1 MWGRGKKLPAERRPA
16 LERDERVLGWA
27 RTTDDGTVVT
37 TNRGLWL
44 PGRAERL
51 GWHEI
56 HKATWDN
63 PRLTITPGA
72 PVGDGDGYTIM
83 ADQPP
88 IRVSLTDPGDVPSQ
102 INTRVTRS
110 VAVSTHHTLAAGG
123 AVRVVGRRVP
133 GVDGVTWHV
142 RYDEGTDAHDPLV
155 VLQTAQLVAEAA
167 YVPTE

>member
-16 LERDERVLGWA
+16 LDRDERVLGWA
-27 RTTDDGTVVT
+27 ATADDGTVVT

-63 PRLTITPGA
+63 PRLTVTPG
-72 PVGDGDGYTIM
+72 VRVEERDGYTVM
-83 ADQPP
+83 ADQPT
-88 IRVSLTDPGDVPSQ
+88 IAVSLTEPGNVPSQ

-110 VAVSTHHTLAAGG
+110 VAASTHHTLTTGG
-123 AVRVVGRRVP
+123 GVRVVSRRVP

-167 YVPTE
+167 HVPAD